1 MLKLIFYEKYSIII
15 NRVSITAYNG
25 GSNMR
30 MQKIKKGFLRILCRT
45 LVSISISLIVYKLG
59 LFTIMREFFEAIIKF
74 VRLIEKFI
82 MDTTATEGGV
92 VMFIKLLGIW
102 LVLSVIVEIISF
114 FWSNIKKKMKAH
126 KKAGKNN

>member
-1 MLKLIFYEKYSIII
+1 
-15 NRVSITAYNG
+15 
-25 GSNMR
+25 MR